1 MMNATMLQMMRSY
14 PSTIA
19 PILDGD
25 WRDTTE
31 PVQFEYRGRRLAVGS
46 IVHKQKL
53 SGVKKLNLSAADE
66 QFEQLLIAAAL
77 MANAEGDINL
87 VCGFPKHTIA
97 QNTQLLKTY
106 KNRRFEVPTP
116 NGARVFTIR
125 SIWPMYEAV
134 GHAHGVRYALGIRE
148 QLFVASIGFGTVEAV
163 LLDTE
168 GRPVMSTMFGEK
180 LGIRRAVEIF
190 KGWLLKDGLREPD
203 CGGDDAWYDSILIS
217 AYRKERQ
224 ALRVGSQIASVEWLH
239 ELALKALETYASSL
253 LAPRILQHIDS
264 IGAGG
269 VLFPITGGGS
279 LYREVAQGV
288 KAMAESYGLSFRE
301 IPEDLSLKSAALGY
315 AVLAKTRE
323 EFSSQTLIADFG
335 NSNTVYSFMI

>member
-1 MMNATMLQMMRSY
+1 M
-14 PSTIA
+14 
-19 PILDGD
+19 
-25 WRDTTE
+25 
-31 PVQFEYRGRRLAVGS
+31 
-46 IVHKQKL
+46 
-53 SGVKKLNLSAADE
+53 
-66 QFEQLLIAAAL
+66 
-77 MANAEGDINL
+77 
-87 VCGFPKHTIA
+87 
-97 QNTQLLKTY
+97 
-106 KNRRFEVPTP
+106 
-116 NGARVFTIR
+116 
-125 SIWPMYEAV
+125 
-134 GHAHGVRYALGIRE
+134 
-148 QLFVASIGFGTVEAV
+148 
-163 LLDTE
+163 
-168 GRPVMSTMFGEK
+168 
-180 LGIRRAVEIF
+180 
-190 KGWLLKDGLREPD
+190 
-203 CGGDDAWYDSILIS
+203 
-217 AYRKERQ
+217 
-224 ALRVGSQIASVEWLH
+224 RVGSQIASVEWLH